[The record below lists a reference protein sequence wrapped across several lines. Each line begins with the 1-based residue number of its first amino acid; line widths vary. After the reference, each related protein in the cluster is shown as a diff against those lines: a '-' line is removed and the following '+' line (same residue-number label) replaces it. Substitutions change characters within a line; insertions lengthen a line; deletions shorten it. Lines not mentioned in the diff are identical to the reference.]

1 MARHKNENWSLND
14 RINSCDEASIAI
26 LMDIRDELQA
36 LNAKLSCFRV
46 AKKRLMPS
54 TPCTRPA

>member
-1 MARHKNENWSLND
+1 LND